1 MTALRDAGIKSP
13 DGIFVGTKFGML
25 SNSEKFLSQMCH
37 DGEHSLGPTLFMQST
52 HNTIAGMLAIQTKSH
67 GYNITFSQGDRSFD
81 CALSDAALQI
91 AMGNIDNSLVGSHD
105 ESTPVF
111 SDLFRRLTGDEVQP
125 GEYSTSIVLS
135 CDATDSVKE
144 FTEF

>member
-1 MTALRDAGIKSP
+1 
-13 DGIFVGTKFGML
+13 
-25 SNSEKFLSQMCH
+25 MCH

-81 CALSDAALQI
+81 CALQDAALQI
-91 AMGNIDNSLVGSHD
+91 AMGNIDTALVGSHD

-111 SDLFRRLTGDEVQP
+111 SELFRRLTGDVVLS

-135 CDATDSVKE
+135 SDPDNSLRE